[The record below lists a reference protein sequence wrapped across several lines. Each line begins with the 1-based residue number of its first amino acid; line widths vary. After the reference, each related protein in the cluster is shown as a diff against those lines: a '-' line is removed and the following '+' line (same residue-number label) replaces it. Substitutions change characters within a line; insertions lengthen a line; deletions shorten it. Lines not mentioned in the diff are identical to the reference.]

1 MADLVERVLQEAAE
15 RESKY
20 KTIEVHKD
28 IELEIDPG
36 NLLTFDTNPLDTTKL
51 KQSKEEYLKS
61 LARDNTQLL
70 INTMWK
76 LPTEKVDEAI
86 VVKLPDPKT
95 PIPREK
101 PVPKEKALTKWQ
113 QYAQLKGINKRKKG
127 RMTWDDQSKEWK
139 PRWGYKRANDD
150 TQEWCIEVPD
160 NAEDPNVDLFAKRK
174 KEKKERVA
182 KNELQR
188 LRNIAR
194 SQKSKVPGVG
204 LTPTE
209 APNKDYLGK
218 ALAVARKSTASIGKF
233 TDKLPTE
240 KPSKYTGKKR
250 KFQPN
255 YGDVEKESKKQLD
268 ILNHIQNRI
277 PIVDATKAANREI
290 LEEQRSRAKKR
301 REEGGDRQKGGKK
314 KGAGGKK
321 KGGFKGGKKGGRMG
335 GKKR

>member
-15 RESKY
+15 KESRY

-28 IELEIDPG
+28 IELEVDAG
-36 NLLTFDTNPLDTTKL
+36 NLLTVDTNPLDSTKL
-51 KQSKEEYLKS
+51 RKTREEYLKN
-61 LARDNTQLL
+61 LARDNTQVL
-70 INTMWK
+70 INTLWQ

-86 VVKLPDPKT
+86 VVKLPDPKI

-101 PVPKEKALTKWQ
+101 PVPKDKPLTKWQ
-113 QYAQLKGINKRKKG
+113 QYAQLKGIQKRKKS
-127 RMTWDDQSKEWK
+127 RMVWDDQGKEWR

-160 NAEDPNVDLFAKRK
+160 NAADPNVDLFAKRK
-174 KEKKERVA
+174 QEKKERMA

-209 APNKDYLGK
+209 APTKDYLGK

-240 KPSKYTGKKR
+240 KPSRHTGKKR
-250 KFQPN
+250 KFEPN
-255 YGDVEKESKKQLD
+255 YGDVNKESKKQLE
-268 ILNHIQNRI
+268 ILDHIQNRV
-277 PIVDATKAANREI
+277 PIVNTTKAANREI
-290 LEEQRSRAKKR
+290 MNEEQSRAKKR
-301 REEGGDRQKGGKK
+301 REEGSGKQRGGKNKGG
-314 KGAGGKK
+314 GGKK
-321 KGGFKGGKKGGRMG
+321 KGGFKSGKGGKRG